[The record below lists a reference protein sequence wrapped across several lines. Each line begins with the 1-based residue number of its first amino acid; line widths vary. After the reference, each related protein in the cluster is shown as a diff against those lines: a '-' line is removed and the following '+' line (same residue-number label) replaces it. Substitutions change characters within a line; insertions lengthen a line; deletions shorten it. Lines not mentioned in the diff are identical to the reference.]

1 MIELN
6 CTARSFAVGA
16 ALLLV
21 GVFGVM
27 SSARAAS
34 PDDDVYARCVAAEGT
49 NAGWQACGAAYLG
62 RLDTRLAARWD
73 AVLRA
78 APDTARSDLAAEQT
92 AWKAYFAASCPL
104 YAHGEFGREGEVIG
118 LPSCRAAI
126 IGQRIAAL
134 EELASELASH

>member
-1 MIELN
+1 MVGWN
-6 CTARSFAVGA
+6 SRARSVGFGA

-62 RLDTRLAARWD
+62 QLDTRLAARWD

-78 APDTARSDLAAEQT
+78 APDTGRSDLAAEQT
-92 AWKAYFAASCPL
+92 AWKAYLAASCPL